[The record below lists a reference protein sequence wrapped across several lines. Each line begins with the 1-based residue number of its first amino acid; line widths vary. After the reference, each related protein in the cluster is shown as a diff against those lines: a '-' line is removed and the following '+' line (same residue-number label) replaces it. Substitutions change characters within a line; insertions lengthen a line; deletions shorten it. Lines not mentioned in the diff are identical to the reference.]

1 MDIRRNT
8 FIALVYRRIYEHNF
22 RNFHGLDENVVNR
35 QSPELAPFLKAI
47 IWLSSFGVALSIF
60 KKVRND
66 TFIDTSGV
74 YRKLRA
80 GISILLA
87 LFATVALICMS
98 SIIPSDARHGV
109 YFAQACLNLTIILCA
124 SGGVVDSFFCERTLD
139 QIYARPYIQKA
150 DLRRLAR
157 LSFVLAFPDSS
168 FIWASILFA
177 LAIFTFVCL
186 AAPIPLL
193 IIAGAFTVVL
203 LIFVADG
210 QVHVPFPPDL
220 DTDLDAFSS
229 EDDDHD
235 SDSSIE

>member
-1 MDIRRNT
+1 VS
-8 FIALVYRRIYEHNF
+8 A
-22 RNFHGLDENVVNR
+22 
-35 QSPELAPFLKAI
+35 QSVFCT
-47 IWLSSFGVALSIF
+47 
-60 KKVRND
+60 D
-66 TFIDTSGV
+66 
-74 YRKLRA
+74 
-80 GISILLA
+80 
-87 LFATVALICMS
+87 
-98 SIIPSDARHGV
+98 
-109 YFAQACLNLTIILCA
+109 LTRPK
-124 SGGVVDSFFCERTLD
+124 RTLD